1 MIWKAFFLGHDNDD
15 YSPPIFKSKK
25 SNLSNNYK
33 IPEELKAFLSA
44 VKSELMDPK
53 IEIRQNAI
61 FQWN

>member
-1 MIWKAFFLGHDNDD
+1 MIWKAFFLCHDNDD

-44 VKSELMDPK
+44 IKSELMDPR

-61 FQWN
+61 FQRN